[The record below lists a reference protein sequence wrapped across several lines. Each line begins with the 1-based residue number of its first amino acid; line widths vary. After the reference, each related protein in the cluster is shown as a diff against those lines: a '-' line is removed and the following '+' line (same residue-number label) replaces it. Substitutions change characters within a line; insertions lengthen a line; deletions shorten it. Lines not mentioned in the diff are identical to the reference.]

1 MVLFEREGLEYPFS
15 YMRGHYKHY
24 AKPPPVLLFAR
35 SLKALRRAL
44 KVIDGVRVEGADVIV
59 GPQARRAL
67 AGLRI

>member
-1 MVLFEREGLEYPFS
+1 M
-15 YMRGHYKHY
+15 
-24 AKPPPVLLFAR
+24 PPIQAPPRTRR
-35 SLKALRRAL
+35 SRPEPPKALRRAL